1 MNKIID
7 SLLEYNKGDWEE
19 TAEDI
24 KMLYQ
29 IAKLKA
35 DDIMFEWVVVCGE
48 NDKCPECGA
57 DMEYIAG
64 GEEYWGESCDN
75 ILYGSPWPK
84 NRWSGFPIRPVTIYK
99 MN

>member
-7 SLLEYNKGDWEE
+7 SLLEYNEGDWEE

-35 DDIMFEWVVVCGE
+35 DDIMFEWKVFWLSS
-48 NDKCPECGA
+48 A
-57 DMEYIAG
+57 
-64 GEEYWGESCDN
+64 N
-75 ILYGSPWPK
+75 ILQLNVELQS
-84 NRWSGFPIRPVTIYK
+84 
-99 MN
+99 

>member
-7 SLLEYNKGDWEE
+7 SLLEYNEGDWEE

-35 DDIMFEWVVVCGE
+35 DDIMFEWITVCEE

-57 DMEYIAG
+57 DMKYIITG
-64 GEEYWGESCDN
+64 KEYWDFDGTSCGDVF
-75 ILYGSPWPK
+75 YGRCP
-84 NRWSGFPIRPVTIYK
+84 NCGYED
-99 MN
+99 

>member
-7 SLLEYNKGDWEE
+7 SLLEYNRGDWEE

-29 IAKLKA
+29 IAKLEA

-57 DMEYIAG
+57 DMEYIVG
-64 GEEYWGESCDN
+64 GEEYWGESNCDD
-75 ILYGSPWPK
+75 ILYGRCP
-84 NRWSGFPIRPVTIYK
+84 NCGYED
-99 MN
+99 

>member
-35 DDIMFEWVVVCGE
+35 DDIMFEWVTVCEE

-57 DMEYIAG
+57 DMEYIDAITL
-64 GEEYWGESCDN
+64 EKAFDN
-75 ILYGSPWPK
+75 RKKIS
-84 NRWSGFPIRPVTIYK
+84 
-99 MN
+99 